1 MGGEWAPGRGGAP
14 RGGPHC
20 PCDVRFGCR
29 SHARTYPFQRP
40 LVLIFMTA
48 CLRPSGLYCRPPES
62 DLEGVRRRPSSPCA
76 VTPHSPGGRGVS
88 RSGAMRLAGGF
99 GAAGHGP
106 CFPALS
112 HGRTHFPHL
121 GFCSGTSGV
130 RVGRSWQSAGRGT
143 CCAGCVTCGKE
154 PRWGQ
159 WGWVLEGVPR
169 GLSGSRDR
177 VAWTGTVA
185 LGVCDTP
192 SPCSGQVLFGC
203 LRDRA

>member
-1 MGGEWAPGRGGAP
+1 M
-14 RGGPHC
+14 
-20 PCDVRFGCR
+20 
-29 SHARTYPFQRP
+29 
-40 LVLIFMTA
+40 A
-48 CLRPSGLYCRPPES
+48 CIADRPSLTSRVCADAPLSLCCHPPLSWGEGSQSLRS
-62 DLEGVRRRPSSPCA
+62 DAPASI
-76 VTPHSPGGRGVS
+76 
-88 RSGAMRLAGGF
+88 AGGF

-154 PRWGQ
+154 PRRGQ

-177 VAWTGTVA
+177 VVWTGTVA